1 MLSRI
6 AIASRESKRTDT
18 RAPML
23 VIVAGKRVYG
33 GKIDEEFLT
42 PDGHWMATE
51 VDGKPCFR
59 VTKTSKPAFY
69 DTTGKDPWYQGVI
82 AGLGLFGFV
91 HTSAKELLEKGEI
104 TQEQFDNTA
113 KHNQTAMQLWRK
125 EGEQNQWMPKSK
137 KVDRMVT
144 FVNKRGQSTTYEKKL
159 PTSVPRGPQPRSPSS
174 SPSKKPSKSKSG
186 PVRRPKRGKAARA
199 KPYDNKTETALA
211 RTLAGAK
218 KRSTR
223 ARRR

>member
-1 MLSRI
+1 MLSRV
-6 AIASRESKRTDT
+6 AIASRESKRTDA
-18 RAPML
+18 RAPTL
-23 VIVAGKRVYG
+23 AIKFGKSVYD

-42 PDGHWMATE
+42 PEGYWMATE
-51 VDGKPCFR
+51 DNHKPCFR
-59 VTKTSKPAFY
+59 VTKTSKPVFY
-69 DTTGKDPWYQGVI
+69 DTTDPCPWYQGVI

-144 FVNKRGQSTTYEKKL
+144 FVNKRGQTTTYEKKL
-159 PTSVPRGPQPRSPSS
+159 PTSVPRGPQPRSPSA

-199 KPYDNKTETALA
+199 KPYNDTTKTAPV
-211 RTLAGAK
+211 

>member
-6 AIASRESKRTDT
+6 EIASREAKRTDA

-23 VIVAGKRVYG
+23 VIVTGKRVYG

-125 EGEQNQWMPKSK
+125 EGERNQWMPKSK

-144 FVNKRGQSTTYEKKL
+144 FVNKRGQTTTYEKKL